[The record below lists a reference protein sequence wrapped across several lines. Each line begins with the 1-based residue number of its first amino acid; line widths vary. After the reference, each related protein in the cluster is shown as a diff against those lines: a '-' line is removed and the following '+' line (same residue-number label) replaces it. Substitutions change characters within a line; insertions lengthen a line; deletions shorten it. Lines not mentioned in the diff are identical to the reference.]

1 MADLTNRALIFA
13 AEAHGSIGQTRKYTG
28 EPYIV
33 HPIEVMMLVRAH
45 DGSEAMQAAALLHD
59 VVEDTT
65 QTLADVFNAFGAS
78 VANLVDELTEPK
90 RDGNRAT
97 RKAAEVER
105 LSKISGCGQTIK
117 LADLI
122 SNTRSIVQHD
132 PGFAKVY
139 LREKAALLDVLTKGN
154 PALLEMAWALMPIRS

>member
-1 MADLTNRALIFA
+1 MVDLVNRALIFA
-13 AEAHGSIGQTRKYTG
+13 TEAHGLIGQVRKYTG

-45 DGSEAMQAAALLHD
+45 GGTDDMQAAALLHD
-59 VVEDTT
+59 VVEDTP
-65 QTLADVFNAFGAS
+65 QTLADVFNAFGGP

-90 RDGNRAT
+90 REGNRAT
-97 RKAAEVER
+97 RKAVETER
-105 LSKISGCGQTIK
+105 LSKISARGQTIK

-122 SNTRSIVQHD
+122 SNTRSIVRHD

-139 LREKAALLDVLTKGN
+139 LREKEALLEVLTKGS
-154 PALLEMAWALMPIRS
+154 PALLEIAWTMIPIEI